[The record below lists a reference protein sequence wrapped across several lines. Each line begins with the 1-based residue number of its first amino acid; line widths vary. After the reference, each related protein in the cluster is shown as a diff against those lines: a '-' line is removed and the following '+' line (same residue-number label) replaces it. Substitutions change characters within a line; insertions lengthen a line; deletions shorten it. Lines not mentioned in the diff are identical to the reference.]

1 MIEINQLNLRLTDE
15 EQLALWQ
22 ELDEDSSG
30 SLTFL
35 EIQTAVSD
43 RERKAAE
50 AKQAKEADRLRAEK

>member
-30 SLTFL
+30 ALTFL